1 MEHGRIKSERKD
13 INDDGSRYIR
23 AWDLQNS
30 MIEITESPDKTRW
43 SEFVYNHPHGNI
55 FQTPEMAEVYKRTK
69 NYEPITLAAINTRN
83 DEILAILQAVAIK
96 ELSGFLGSFS
106 ARAIIQGGP
115 LFIENEN
122 GIKALKVLMKHYD
135 EIARKKALYTQ
146 IRTMWDTSNISSFL
160 NSRGYEYE
168 ERLNF
173 LIDLN
178 RPEETI
184 FSDFK
189 RDKKRAIKKA
199 EKMGLYLKIADSGEE
214 INSFCEI
221 LSETYKAACL
231 PLADKT
237 LFYSLFNI
245 CKEDK
250 AKIFL
255 AKINGELIAGR
266 LILCYKT
273 TIIDWY
279 AGAKRDCLL
288 YRPNEFLVWHG
299 LKWGSENGFH
309 TFNFGGAGNP
319 NEEYGVREFKKQFGG
334 KLVGFGRYTKIY
346 SPIKMKIAEKGFSIY
361 RKGFFNK

>member
-1 MEHGRIKSERKD
+1 
-13 INDDGSRYIR
+13 
-23 AWDLQNS
+23 
-30 MIEITESPDKTRW
+30 MIEITDSQDTNQW
-43 SEFVYNHPHGNI
+43 SEFVLNHPQGNI
-55 FQTPEMAEVYKRTK
+55 FQTPEMAEVYRRTK
-69 NYEPITLAAINTRN
+69 NYEPVTLAAVDTE
-83 DEILAILQAVAIK
+83 DDAMLAVLQAVVIK
-96 ELSGFLGSFS
+96 ELSGVLGSFS

-115 LFIENEN
+115 LFVETEN
-122 GIKALKVLMKHYD
+122 GINAFKLLMEHYD
-135 EIARKKALYTQ
+135 KIVQKKALYTQ
-146 IRTMWDTSNISSFL
+146 IRTMWDTTNISGIL
-160 NSRGYEYE
+160 NTIGYEYE

-199 EKMGLYLKIADSGEE
+199 EKMGLYLKIADSVEE
-214 INSFCEI
+214 IDSFCEI

-237 LFYSLFNI
+237 LFHSLFNI
-245 CKEDK
+245 CEEDK
-250 AKIFL
+250 AKFFL
-255 AKINGELIAGR
+255 AKINGEIIAGR

-279 AGAKRDCLL
+279 AGAKRDSLL

-299 LKWGSENGFH
+299 LKWGSEKGFH

-334 KLVGFGRYTKIY
+334 KLVNFGRHKKIY
-346 SPIKMKIAEKGFSIY
+346 APIKMKIAANGFSIY